1 MNALHTA
8 EKLTMALIAVFM
20 VLAVAIPTVALLSP
34 RPARFG
40 WQMYS
45 VAYPAPRAWL
55 QASDGSTR
63 EFDLADRMAALRADT
78 ADPVSV
84 GRWLCDNEQATAA
97 LLELQPTRLVRVPCD

>member
-1 MNALHTA
+1 MVSASTA
-8 EKLTMALIAVFM
+8 TFVVIAAFM

-45 VAYPAPRAWL
+45 VAYPAPRAWV

-63 EFDLADRMAALRADT
+63 EFDLADRMAVLRADT
-78 ADPVSV
+78 ADPASVS
-84 GRWLCDNEQATAA
+84 RWLCNHEQGAA
-97 LLELQPTRLVRVPCD
+97 VLVELQPTRLVRVPCD

>member
-1 MNALHTA
+1 MKARSAARTA
-8 EKLTMALIAVFM
+8 TIVVIAAFM

-45 VAYPAPRAWL
+45 VAHPAPRAWL

-63 EFDLADRMAALRADT
+63 EYDLADKLAVLRADVPD
-78 ADPVSV
+78 AAGV
-84 GRWLCDNEQATAA
+84 GRQLCMIGKSAA
-97 LLELQPTRLVRVPCD
+97 VLVELRPSKLVRVACD